1 MPSLPLGPLQTCFQQ
16 QVTVNCTAEV
26 LYPPVGQGT
35 APEVSF
41 TFEGETG
48 KSPDEEDNTFY
59 QKLKST
65 KEPLEAQNIPGIY
78 RT

>member
-1 MPSLPLGPLQTCFQQ
+1 MPSLHMDLLRTCFQQ
-16 QVTVNCTAEV
+16 QVTVNCMAEV

-59 QKLKST
+59 QRLKST
-65 KEPLEAQNIPGIY
+65 KEPLEAQNIPGIQ